1 MLLWPFFIV
10 NQPEFCINLM
20 EEDRQAFGGRHPH
33 HFQPNSS
40 SQVHAYSHLDL
51 IAPSPQVNTSLI
63 HRHSKNWKQSCTLAH
78 ICWVIEF
85 FNDCMAT
92 VSLQICWNQLTQHH
106 ACRYC
111 TSFIY
116 YVAVYWFLCLLNYIS
131 IEPHS
136 TSSVALQSNSVHW
149 TYWLF
154 HWKFE
159 WIMRLTGHGHPF
171 HSGLCA
177 FVLVAAYGSKSTKEV
192 SSILVLQCF
201 YLFWASPY
209 PELVCK
215 RWDKI
220 LINVSVVQMWEIF
233 CSLGT
238 NIQYQ

>member
-20 EEDRQAFGGRHPH
+20 EDDRQAFGGRHPH

-131 IEPHS
+131 IEPQS
-136 TSSVALQSNSVHW
+136 TSSVALQPNSVRW

-159 WIMRLTGHGHPF
+159 WIMRLTGHGHLF
-171 HSGLCA
+171 HGFQA
-177 FVLVAAYGSKSTKEV
+177 FVPLCLWPLMGASQQRKFHPFWSCNAFTCFELLPTQNWCAKDETK
-192 SSILVLQCF
+192 
-201 YLFWASPY
+201 FW
-209 PELVCK
+209 
-215 RWDKI
+215 
-220 LINVSVVQMWEIF
+220 
-233 CSLGT
+233 
-238 NIQYQ
+238 